1 CDQRQRHAFG
11 NRDRVMRIAP
21 IREQII
27 PSGLGVAARHG
38 WQQTATAHLARYH
51 TLLEPDHA

>member
-1 CDQRQRHAFG
+1 MALAL
-11 NRDRVMRIAP
+11 VAP

-27 PSGLGVAARHG
+27 PRGLAVAARHG

-51 TLLEPDHA
+51 ALLEPDHA